1 MKKARILSVALLTM
15 LGMIS
20 GWAQEMYDITSMY
33 LKNYGFDTDFDYTI
47 DDTGN
52 VAQEILEVKG
62 WTKSFSANYTITGV
76 YQIGTPVTFNGAAVP
91 AVGQDGTTE
100 GGVLAL
106 STGWNQ
112 SMLFFQNVTLPAGKY
127 ALVSAF
133 YNSVEQTAGRSRVAW
148 VPSGPTTKTS

>member
-52 VAQEILEVKG
+52 VAQEIRQLHHHRRL
-62 WTKSFSANYTITGV
+62 SDRYTGDL
-76 YQIGTPVTFNGAAVP
+76 Q
-91 AVGQDGTTE
+91 
-100 GGVLAL
+100 
-106 STGWNQ
+106 
-112 SMLFFQNVTLPAGKY
+112 
-127 ALVSAF
+127 
-133 YNSVEQTAGRSRVAW
+133 RSRRARR
-148 VPSGPTTKTS
+148 GTGRHH